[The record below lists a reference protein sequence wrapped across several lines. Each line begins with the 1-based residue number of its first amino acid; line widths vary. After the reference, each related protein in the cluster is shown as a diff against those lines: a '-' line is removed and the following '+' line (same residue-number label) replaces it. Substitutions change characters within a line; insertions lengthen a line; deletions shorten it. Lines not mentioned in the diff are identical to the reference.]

1 VVVGHAWGPLGWG
14 LRGICLVSAS
24 MLVMR
29 APAFQLAGLALYAA
43 VLGWGA
49 WSRRGERAEVTTA

>member
-1 VVVGHAWGPLGWG
+1 
-14 LRGICLVSAS
+14 

-29 APAFQLAGLALYAA
+29 TLAVQITGLAVYAA

-49 WSRRGERAEVTTA
+49 WSRRAERAAVTTA